1 MALLRPLG
9 PLLRLRT
16 LLPVFFFVVATAI
29 APRAHAEDTND
40 AAALLQR
47 GVELRRRGND
57 AEALDAFVRADALA
71 PSPRA
76 KAQRALAEQALGRW
90 VAAEQHLVEASSSTD
105 DAWVKKNRAVLES
118 SLAEIRAHLGTLE
131 IATTTPGAIVLVDG
145 DPRGPL
151 PNTRVRVAAG
161 TIVVEVRAPG
171 FTTIRRTVQVAPGA
185 TVRESFTLVA
195 EPTTAPSV
203 VPAPL
208 APPAPPVPNAA
219 DAAVEHGTL
228 TTTHP
233 RASRWPAY
241 VALGVGA
248 AGAVVGTYFGVRTFT
263 LKGQRDDACA
273 PCSPASINAAT
284 NLHNQAVTAATISTI
299 AISVAVVS
307 AGVGT
312 WLLIAPRREVP
323 AAPSVALSPTLGGF
337 RLDGTF

>member
-1 MALLRPLG
+1 MALVRPLG
-9 PLLRLRT
+9 LFLRLRT

-29 APRAHAEDTND
+29 APRAHAQDTND
-40 AAALLQR
+40 PAALLQR
-47 GVELRRRGND
+47 GVELRRRGKD

-105 DAWVKKNRAVLES
+105 DAWVKKNRPVLEA
-118 SLAEIRAHLGTLE
+118 SLAEIRTHLGTLE
-131 IATTTPGAIVLVDG
+131 ISTTTPGAILFVDG
-145 DPRGPL
+145 DPRGPA
-151 PNTRVRVAAG
+151 PSTRVRVAAG
-161 TIVVEVRAPG
+161 TMVVEVRAPG
-171 FTTIRRTVQVAPGA
+171 FTTTRRTVQVAPGA

-195 EPTTAPSV
+195 EPSTATPSV

-208 APPAPPVPNAA
+208 AAPAPTAPT
-219 DAAVEHGTL
+219 AAVEQVPL
-228 TTTHP
+228 ATTPP
-233 RASRWPAY
+233 RAPRWPAY

-284 NLHNQAVTAATISTI
+284 SLHSQAVTAATISTI
-299 AISVAVVS
+299 AIATAVVS
-307 AGVGT
+307 VGVGT
-312 WLLIAPRREVP
+312 WLLMAPRREVP
-323 AAPSVALSPTLGGF
+323 AAPSVALSPTLSGL